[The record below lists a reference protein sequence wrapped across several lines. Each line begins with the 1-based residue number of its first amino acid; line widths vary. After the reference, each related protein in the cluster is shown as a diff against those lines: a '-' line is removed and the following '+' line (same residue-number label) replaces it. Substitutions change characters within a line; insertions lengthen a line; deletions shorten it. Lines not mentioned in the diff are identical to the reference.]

1 VNGKSLTKKREISKK
16 QYEDFFKFY
25 KQQRTQVAEEDP
37 SLTPADVNKE
47 VEKLEK
53 ISEESP
59 GEIIE
64 VMESYSEEEESL
76 GYDTLLSGSNYTFLD
91 LMDDTITAAV
101 QKTVDSVE
109 KQAKKTV
116 KKVNKSAKKLFKG
129 MKKKFKK

>member
-1 VNGKSLTKKREISKK
+1 MNGKSLTKKREISKK

-47 VEKLEK
+47 VEKLEE

-64 VMESYSEEEESL
+64 VMESYSEEEEIIGL
-76 GYDTLLSGSNYTFLD
+76 
-91 LMDDTITAAV
+91 
-101 QKTVDSVE
+101 
-109 KQAKKTV
+109 
-116 KKVNKSAKKLFKG
+116 
-129 MKKKFKK
+129 